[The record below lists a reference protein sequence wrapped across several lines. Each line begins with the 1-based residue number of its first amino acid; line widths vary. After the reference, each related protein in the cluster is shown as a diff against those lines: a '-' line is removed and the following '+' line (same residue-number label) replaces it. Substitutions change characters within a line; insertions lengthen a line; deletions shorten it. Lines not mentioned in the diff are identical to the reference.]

1 MTVLTHARTTLAFDG
16 CEFNLRAALRAIAR
30 SIREATCGLAGHDY
44 LRKFSTNRIFL
55 QCASCGHETRGW
67 EIEVTNRGK
76 AYAACADEFCSA
88 SARSRSQGW

>member
-1 MTVLTHARTTLAFDG
+1 VLTHARTTLAFDG